1 MLGSVAR
8 RALRC
13 NPPCALQQQ
22 EISSAMSHRLRPLML
37 LVIALLALAVT
48 ACGGGGGDE
57 KATSSSDVN
66 QLLKDTFSEGKS
78 PKSGKLHVALKLDG
92 NFAGA
97 AASGP
102 VSVTLDGPFESQ
114 GTGKLPKFDMDAALA
129 GAGQNFKAGATSTG
143 EKGFV
148 SFQGQEY
155 AVSDQVFKQ
164 FKASYEQAV
173 KQSSGTSKQQ
183 SLATLGIDPAAWL
196 KNPKNEGE
204 AKVGDTDTIKISGDV
219 DMDRMLDD
227 ISKATSQAR
236 SLGIQGFEN
245 LPSQLT
251 PQQRKQVA
259 DSIKNIRTEIFTGKD
274 DSIMRRLHLAFDLK
288 NGSESANVDLDFS
301 YTDVNEGQDIK
312 SPSNAKPFDQLLG
325 QLQGLA
331 GQLGGTAS
339 GGSSSSGGSSG
350 ASPSAEDFKKYSD
363 CVAKAGNDPAKAQKC
378 ADLLK

>member
-1 MLGSVAR
+1 M
-8 RALRC
+8 
-13 NPPCALQQQ
+13 
-22 EISSAMSHRLRPLML
+22 MSHRLRPLML

-48 ACGGGGGDE
+48 ACGGGGEEGD
-57 KATSSSDVN
+57 KATSSTDVN
-66 QLLKDTFSEGKS
+66 QLLKDTFSEGKT

-92 NFAGA
+92 NLAGA

-114 GTGKLPKFDMDAALA
+114 GTGKLPKFDMDAALQ

-148 SFQGQEY
+148 SFQGEEY
-155 AVSDQVFKQ
+155 AVSADVFNQ

-173 KQSSGTSKQQ
+173 KQNSGQSKQQ

-219 DMDRMLDD
+219 DVNRMLDD

-251 PQQRKQVA
+251 PAQRKQA
-259 DSIKNIRTEIFTGKD
+259 AESIKNLRTEIFTGKD
-274 DSIMRRLHLAFDLK
+274 DTIMRRLHVAFDLISGK
-288 NGSESANVDLDFS
+288 EKANVDVDFS

-331 GQLGGTAS
+331 GQLGGSGSSGS
-339 GGSSSSGGSSG
+339 GGSGSSG
-350 ASPSAEDFKKYSD
+350 PTADDFQKYTD
-363 CVAKAGNDPAKAQKC
+363 CVTKAGNDTAKAQKC
-378 ADLLK
+378 ADLLQK

>member
-1 MLGSVAR
+1 
-8 RALRC
+8 
-13 NPPCALQQQ
+13 
-22 EISSAMSHRLRPLML
+22 MSHRLRPLML
-37 LVIALLALAVT
+37 LVTALLSLAVA
-48 ACGGGGGDE
+48 ACGGDEGGGD
-57 KATSSSDVN
+57 KATSSTDVN
-66 QLLKDTFSEGKS
+66 QLLKDTFSEGKT

-92 NFAGA
+92 NLGGA

-102 VSVTLDGPFESQ
+102 VSVKLDGPFESQ
-114 GTGKLPKFDMDAALA
+114 GSGQLPKFDMDASLA

-148 SFQGQEY
+148 SFQGEDY
-155 AVSDQVFKQ
+155 VVSDEVFKQ
-164 FKASYEQAV
+164 FEASYEQAV
-173 KQSSGTSKQQ
+173 KQSNSSSKQQ

-219 DMDRMLDD
+219 DINRMLDD

-251 PQQRKQVA
+251 PEQRKQAA
-259 DSIKNIRTEIFTGKD
+259 DSIKNLRTEIYTGKD
-274 DSIMRRLHLAFDLK
+274 DTIMRRLHVAFDLA
-288 NGSESANVDLDFS
+288 NGGEKANVDVDFS
-301 YTDVNEGQDIK
+301 YTDVNEGQKIK

-331 GQLGGTAS
+331 GQLGGGS
-339 GGSSSSGGSSG
+339 GGSGGSSG
-350 ASPSAEDFKKYSD
+350 SGSSGSSGPTPEDFKKYSD
-363 CVAKAGNDPAKAQKC
+363 CVAKAGSDPAKAQKC

>member
-1 MLGSVAR
+1 M
-8 RALRC
+8 
-13 NPPCALQQQ
+13 
-22 EISSAMSHRLRPLML
+22 MSHRLRPLLL
-37 LVIALLALAVT
+37 LVIALVPLAVA
-48 ACGGGGGDE
+48 ACGGGGGDD
-57 KATSSSDVN
+57 KATSSTDVN
-66 QLLKDTFSEGKS
+66 QLLKDTFSEGKT

-114 GTGKLPKFDMDAALA
+114 GTGKLPKFDMDAALQ

-148 SFQGQEY
+148 SFQGQDY
-155 AVSDQVFKQ
+155 VVSDQVFNQ
-164 FKASYEQAV
+164 FKASYEQAI
-173 KQSSGTSKQQ
+173 KQSSGQSKQQ

-219 DMDRMLDD
+219 DINRMLDD

-236 SLGIQGFEN
+236 SLGIQGFDN

-251 PQQRKQVA
+251 PAQRKQAA
-259 DSIKNIRTEIFTGKD
+259 DSIKNLRTEIFTGKAD
-274 DSIMRRLHLAFDLK
+274 TIMRRLHIAFDLLNSGEK
-288 NGSESANVDLDFS
+288 ANVDVDFS

-312 SPSNAKPFDQLLG
+312 SPSNAKPFDQLVG

-331 GQLGGTAS
+331 GQLGGSSS
-339 GGSSSSGGSSG
+339 GGSSSSGGGSN
-350 ASPSAEDFKKYSD
+350 AQDFEKYSK
-363 CVAKAGNDPAKAQKC
+363 CVTKAGNDTAKAQKC
-378 ADLLK
+378 ADLLTK

>member
-1 MLGSVAR
+1 
-8 RALRC
+8 
-13 NPPCALQQQ
+13 
-22 EISSAMSHRLRPLML
+22 MSHRLRPLML
-37 LVIALLALAVT
+37 LVTALLALAVT
-48 ACGGGGGDE
+48 ACGGGGDDQ
-57 KATSSSDVN
+57 KASSSTDVN
-66 QLLKDTFSEGKS
+66 QLLKDTFSEGKT

-114 GTGKLPKFDMDAALA
+114 GTGKLPKFDMDAALQ

-148 SFQGQEY
+148 SFQGEEY
-155 AVSDQVFKQ
+155 VVSDQVFNQ

-173 KQSSGTSKQQ
+173 KQSNSSSKQQ

-196 KNPKNEGE
+196 KNPENEGE

-219 DMDRMLDD
+219 DINRMLDD

-251 PQQRKQVA
+251 PEQRKQAA
-259 DSIKNIRTEIFTGKD
+259 DSIKNLRTEIFTGKD
-274 DSIMRRLHLAFDLK
+274 DTILRRLHVAFDLK
-288 NGSESANVDLDFS
+288 SGSESANVDVDFS
-301 YTDVNEGQDIK
+301 YTDVNEGQKIK

-331 GQLGGTAS
+331 GQLGAG
-339 GGSSSSGGSSG
+339 SSGGSSG
-350 ASPSAEDFKKYSD
+350 SGSSGSGSSGSGSSPSADDFKKYSD
-363 CVAKAGNDPAKAQKC
+363 CVAKAGNDPTKAQKC

>member
-1 MLGSVAR
+1 M
-8 RALRC
+8 
-13 NPPCALQQQ
+13 
-22 EISSAMSHRLRPLML
+22 MSHRLRPLML
-37 LVIALLALAVT
+37 LVTAVLAIAVA
-48 ACGGGGGDE
+48 ACGGGGDD
-57 KATSSSDVN
+57 KDSASSSTDVN
-66 QLLKDTFSEGKS
+66 QLLKQTFSEGKT

-114 GTGKLPKFDMDAALA
+114 GSGRLPKFDMDAALS

-148 SFQGQEY
+148 SFQGQDY
-155 AVSDQVFKQ
+155 VVSDQVFNQ

-173 KQSSGTSKQQ
+173 KQSSGQSKQQ

-204 AKVGDTDTIKISGDV
+204 AKVGDSDTIKITGDV
-219 DMDRMLDD
+219 DTNRILDD
-227 ISKATSQAR
+227 ISKAASQAR
-236 SLGIQGFEN
+236 SLGIQGTEN
-245 LPSQLT
+245 LPSELT
-251 PQQRKQVA
+251 PEQRKQA
-259 DSIKNIRTEIFTGKD
+259 AEAIKNLRVEIFTGKD
-274 DSIMRRLHLAFDLK
+274 DTILRRLHVAFDLK
-288 NGSESANVDLDFS
+288 SGNENANVDVDFS

-331 GQLGGTAS
+331 GQLGTG
-339 GGSSSSGGSSG
+339 SSGGSSG
-350 ASPSAEDFKKYSD
+350 SGSSGSGSSGSNSPSADDFKKYSD

>member
-1 MLGSVAR
+1 M
-8 RALRC
+8 
-13 NPPCALQQQ
+13 
-22 EISSAMSHRLRPLML
+22 MSHRLRPLML
-37 LVIALLALAVT
+37 LVIALLAVVVT
-48 ACGGGGGDE
+48 ACGGDDGGGE
-57 KATSSSDVN
+57 KATSSTDVN
-66 QLLKDTFSEGKS
+66 QLLKDTFSEGKT

-102 VSVTLDGPFESQ
+102 VSMTLDGPFESQ
-114 GTGKLPKFDMDAALA
+114 GSGKLPRFDMDAALK

-155 AVSDQVFKQ
+155 AVTDDVFKQ

-173 KQSSGTSKQQ
+173 KQSSSSSSKQA

-196 KNPKNEGE
+196 KNPKNQGE

-219 DMDRMLDD
+219 DINRMLDD

-251 PQQRKQVA
+251 PEQRKQAA
-259 DSIKNIRTEIFTGKD
+259 DSIKNLRTEIFTGKD
-274 DSIMRRLHLAFDLK
+274 DTIMRRLHVAFDLA
-288 NGSESANVDLDFS
+288 NGNEKANVDVDFS

-312 SPSNAKPFDQLLG
+312 SPSNAKPFDQLVG

-331 GQLGGTAS
+331 GQLGGAS
-339 GGSSSSGGSSG
+339 GGSSSGSGSSGSGGGSS
-350 ASPSAEDFKKYSD
+350 AKDFEKYSD
-363 CVAKAGNDPAKAQKC
+363 CVAKAGNDAAKAQEC
-378 ADLLK
+378 AEILTK